1 MNAYHPLMFRQN
13 TDNRRIGG
21 LLQNCSLLFTSICR
35 VKISNLQVSCAA
47 FILMHSVLK
56 NRKQKRK
63 ERRWWQTNIFKSRNI
78 YCGSTLINDLRS
90 QEISGQFNNFIRMSS
105 IDFEHLITLIGPKIS
120 RMDTTFRKAIPV
132 QERLAVTLRYLAT
145 GDSYTS
151 LQYLF
156 KISRQVIGLIMPEV
170 FKAIVEALKENIQKV
185 NIMDL
190 NDKVDIKYLLDFD
203 LPSGS
208 EASFCDSDDDNN

>member
-1 MNAYHPLMFRQN
+1 M
-13 TDNRRIGG
+13 
-21 LLQNCSLLFTSICR
+21 
-35 VKISNLQVSCAA
+35 SNLQVSCAA
-47 FILMHSVLK
+47 FILMHSILK
-56 NRKQKRK
+56 KRKQKRK

-78 YCGSTLINDLRS
+78 YSGSTLINDLRS

-105 IDFEHLITLIGPKIS
+105 IDFEHLITLMGPKIS

-156 KISRQVIGLIMPEV
+156 KISRQVIGLIVPEV
-170 FKAIVEALKENIQKV
+170 CKAIVEALKENIQV
-185 NIMDL
+185 NKL
-190 NDKVDIKYLLDFD
+190 
-203 LPSGS
+203 
-208 EASFCDSDDDNN
+208 CC